1 MKKRTKKLLALITV
15 LTITIGSMVGCEN
28 QPTTNT
34 DIQDVTVHLE
44 WDSTTQTWN
53 GTVKFQENQ
62 TNGFSNEI
70 DVKVTDVK
78 GDDDATINAIR
89 QALGLE

>member
-1 MKKRTKKLLALITV
+1 MKRFKKMLALITV
-15 LTITIGSMVGCEN
+15 LTTIGLATGCEN
-28 QPTTNT
+28 QPVA
-34 DIQDVTVHLE
+34 DVQDVTVHLE
-44 WDSTTQTWN
+44 WDSTTQTWS
-53 GTVKFQENQ
+53 GTVKFEENQ

>member
-1 MKKRTKKLLALITV
+1 MKKRIVKLLALITT
-15 LTITIGSMVGCEN
+15 LTTIGFMAGCEN
-28 QPTTNT
+28 QPVADT

-44 WDSTTQTWN
+44 WDEETQTWN
-53 GTVKFQENQ
+53 GTVEFEENQ

-70 DVKVTDVK
+70 SVDVSNII
-78 GDDDATINAIR
+78 GDDDATANAIR